1 MLYLD
6 AMQFVLQA
14 LRAQRLR
21 AGLTILGIAVGI
33 TAVVLLTALGQGLQG
48 FVLGEFTQFG
58 TNLLSI
64 SPGKRSTF
72 GASAG
77 IFGTNRPLSLED
89 SEALR
94 RLNAVL
100 AISPSVRGNA
110 EVEGHQ
116 RTRRTEILGVGWQAD
131 QVWRFQV
138 AQGRF
143 LPPDQA
149 VGARPFAVLGAQV
162 AEELF
167 GSAQALGQDLRIGQS
182 RYRVIGVMGRKGQ
195 ILGLDVDS
203 AVFIPAGRALELFNR
218 EGLMEINLSY
228 RPELPLEKVEAAV
241 RQLLIQRHG
250 REDFS
255 IVSQAQM
262 LESLDGILGI
272 LTGAVAA
279 LGSISLLVGG
289 VGILT
294 IMTIAVSE
302 RTAEI
307 GLLRA
312 LGTPQRT
319 ILQLFLVEAI
329 ILAALGGVVGL
340 LLGALLVGILALLVP
355 ALPVQLSLFYVLL
368 SLAVSAFIGL
378 AAGVLPARHAAQLD
392 PVEALRTQ

>member
-250 REDFS
+250 RADFS